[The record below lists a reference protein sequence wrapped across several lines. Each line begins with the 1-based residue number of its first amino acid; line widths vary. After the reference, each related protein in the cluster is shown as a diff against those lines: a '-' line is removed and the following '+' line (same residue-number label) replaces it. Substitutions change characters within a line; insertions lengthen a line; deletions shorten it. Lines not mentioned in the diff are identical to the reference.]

1 MFTFMLL
8 VQNHLV
14 KEEGEE
20 CLAVSD
26 DLSELNTCSYKKRTL
41 ATPHFVLGHLSV

>member
-1 MFTFMLL
+1 MLNFMLL

-26 DLSELNTCSYKKRTL
+26 DLSELTPALTKKNT
-41 ATPHFVLGHLSV
+41 ATPHFVLGRLSV

>member
-1 MFTFMLL
+1 MLNFMLL
-8 VQNHLV
+8 VQNHVV

-26 DLSELNTCSYKKRTL
+26 DLSELNTQKRTL
-41 ATPHFVLGHLSV
+41 ATPHFVLGRLSV